1 MSWSYRIVKTNVGGV
16 SWFGV
21 HEVYYDDEG
30 KPTMVSQESVSLEEE
45 TVDDLDFLIGKIKI
59 AMKQPILN
67 YEDFGK

>member
-1 MSWSYRIVKTNVGGV
+1 MSWSYRIVKTNVGDV
-16 SWFGV
+16 SWYGV

-30 KPTMVSQESVSLEEE
+30 KPALVSEEAVSLKEE

-59 AMKQPILN
+59 ALKQPILN